1 MFRAMCFQDGVIRT
15 DITLEEIK
23 ASLPNTNILMW
34 VDFEDTLP
42 EEDEPILRDIFG
54 FHPLAIEDAL
64 QQSHVPKLDDWELYL
79 YIVLH
84 SIAYDKNNGGVVDTL
99 ELDIFLGKNYIV
111 THHDV
116 NIPAVDRI
124 WATTIREQRHIKN
137 GVDRLLYR
145 LTEEV
150 VLSYLP
156 IVEELDEAID
166 KAEDQV
172 FDNPTPHTLEQIFNL
187 KRSIVH
193 LRRVIGPQREVLNK
207 LARDDFDVIEPRTRI
222 YFRDVYDHLVRLYD
236 IIESSRDLVGGTLD
250 SYLSVINNRMNDIM
264 KTLTVITTLFMPLTF
279 LTGFFGMNFF
289 APGPELSIWTHR
301 VVFFLMVVLMVSI
314 PATMMLWLRRK
325 GWL

>member
-264 KTLTVITTLFMPLTF
+264 KTLTVITTLFM
-279 LTGFFGMNFF
+279 
-289 APGPELSIWTHR
+289 
-301 VVFFLMVVLMVSI
+301 VVLMVSI